1 MMRPRVAVDIVTGFL
16 GSGKTTLLR
25 SLLATAPARERIA
38 VIVNEL
44 GEIGID
50 GRVLTGFDFLENV
63 VELADGCICC
73 SIDEYRFDFAIDELQ
88 RRLDPTLIV
97 IETTG
102 VADPAPTIERVQR
115 CGLGLDAVIT
125 VVDALSWTRAWR
137 ISRAVR
143 RQIEAADFL
152 VVSKLDLVDSRAR
165 SKLEAKLR
173 RLAPRAVLL
182 AADHGVVADNVL
194 LATSVRG
201 RRDSQGIVKPVA
213 AASAHLSEDRVETFS
228 VSSDQPLDRTRFEA
242 FVAGL
247 PAAVWRA
254 KGFVHFKDGGA
265 HLFNFTCGRFE
276 VAPLP
281 IREDRPDPFELAGG
295 ALLQAVFIGGDLLGL
310 RQAIE
315 SGLDECR
322 SSTAPVERGSRKG
335 QATPLIPVAGG
346 SHSSPG
352 GTNRPRG

>member
-1 MMRPRVAVDIVTGFL
+1 MTRPRVAVDIVTGFL

-25 SLLATAPARERIA
+25 GLLANTPARERVA

-63 VELADGCICC
+63 VELTDGCICC

-137 ISRAVR
+137 MSGAAR

-152 VVSKLDLVDSRAR
+152 VMSKLDLVDVRTRAA
-165 SKLEAKLR
+165 LEKKLR
-173 RLAPRAVLL
+173 RLAPRAAVV
-182 AADHGVVADNVL
+182 AADHGALASDVL
-194 LATSVRG
+194 LATSVR
-201 RRDSQGIVKPVA
+201 RYRDVA
-213 AASAHLSEDRVETFS
+213 ASGDAAAGSPGQAGNAAGHLADEKVECFAVRCDR
-228 VSSDQPLDRTRFEA
+228 PLDRRSFES
-242 FVAGL
+242 FLAGL

-254 KGFVHFKDGGA
+254 KGFVQFAGSA
-265 HLFNFTCGRFE
+265 ALHLFNFTCGRFE
-276 VAPLP
+276 IAALP
-281 IREDRPDPFELAGG
+281 IRLDLSGPSPGQGEA
-295 ALLQAVFIGGDLLGL
+295 ALQAVFIGRDVLAL
-310 RQAIE
+310 RTPME
-315 SGLDECR
+315 SRLAACHSNGATSAHRKSGARGER
-322 SSTAPVERGSRKG
+322 SAES
-335 QATPLIPVAGG
+335 
-346 SHSSPG
+346 
-352 GTNRPRG
+352 